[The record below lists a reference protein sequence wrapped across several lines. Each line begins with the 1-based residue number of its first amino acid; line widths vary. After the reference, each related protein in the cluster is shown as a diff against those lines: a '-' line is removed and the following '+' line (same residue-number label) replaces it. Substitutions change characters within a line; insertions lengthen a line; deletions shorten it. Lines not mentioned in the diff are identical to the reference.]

1 MRKEFVVMRELL
13 NRQELFDIMADMMMD
28 RAFVYISE
36 SDQCTLYQL
45 DEQGLTKINTMED

>member
-1 MRKEFVVMRELL
+1 MFKIREKEISGEAMRKEFVVMRELL

-36 SDQCTLYQL
+36 I
-45 DEQGLTKINTMED
+45 GRAHV

>member
-36 SDQCTLYQL
+36 SDQCTLYPVSYTH
-45 DEQGLTKINTMED
+45 LTLPTT

>member
-28 RAFVYISE
+28 RGFVYISVHFI
-36 SDQCTLYQL
+36 STGRTGTDK
-45 DEQGLTKINTMED
+45 D